1 MSWQSPTPR
10 SQMSGVTECHTLV
23 IVFKLSS
30 ENKEPHKIQRTFSQ
44 AGKNKTAETRKL
56 FILPFDS
63 GFWVLNL
70 SGRSS
75 LASDEDQSREM
86 NWNGWWEFVAK
97 SFIPGLPRKICPIG
111 IPWHPSILFVFVTWA
126 LSNSM
131 SESQP
136 AISRYLLWLFG
147 SLRARQ
153 INN

>member
-1 MSWQSPTPR
+1 MTESHTPESDVR
-10 SQMSGVTECHTLV
+10 RHWVSHTGHCLQTLIRKQRATQNTEDIFPSRENQNHT
-23 IVFKLSS
+23 
-30 ENKEPHKIQRTFSQ
+30 NK
-44 AGKNKTAETRKL
+44 KL

-86 NWNGWWEFVAK
+86 NWNGWWEFVAT